1 MADIIDKI
9 LLNVT
14 KMLTERKVL
23 LDKNVKKNYDNLL
36 KQKNE
41 ERIFSIKSDISNDVY
56 HIYII
61 YGKLTTI
68 KKIQGLETFLASS
81 KGQNRIFI
89 GDNISQKAF
98 KQFLEL
104 KKTEVFFEYELL
116 MNIIEHELQP
126 KFELLTSEERDKKF
140 NEYSI
145 EKKNMSKIFS
155 TDPIARYYAAKP
167 GDIFRIIRP
176 SPFTGMGFHY
186 RLVIEAPVS
195 HIFSS

>member
-1 MADIIDKI
+1 MTDIIDKI

-23 LDKNVKKNYDNLL
+23 LEKNINKNYENLL

-41 ERIFSIKSDISNDVY
+41 ERIFSIKSDISSDVY

-68 KKIQGLETFLASS
+68 KKIQGLDIFLAAS
-81 KGQNRIFI
+81 KGQHRIFI

-104 KKTEVFFEYELL
+104 KKSEVFFEYELL

-126 KFELLTSEERDKKF
+126 KFELLTSEEKEKKF
-140 NEYSI
+140 
-145 EKKNMSKIFS
+145 
-155 TDPIARYYAAKP
+155 
-167 GDIFRIIRP
+167 
-176 SPFTGMGFHY
+176 
-186 RLVIEAPVS
+186 L
-195 HIFSS
+195 

>member
-1 MADIIDKI
+1 MGDTIDKI
-9 LLNVT
+9 LLNLT

-23 LDKNVKKNYDNLL
+23 IDKNIKKNHESLL

-41 ERIFSIKSDISNDVY
+41 ERIFSIKSETSADVY

-68 KKIQGLETFLASS
+68 KKIQGLDGFLAKS
-81 KGQNRIFI
+81 KGQHRIFI
-89 GDNISQKAF
+89 GDNVSQKAF

-104 KKTEVFFEYELL
+104 KKSEVFFEYELL
-116 MNIIEHELQP
+116 MNIVEHELQP
-126 KFELLTSEERDKKF
+126 KFEMLTEEEKNKKF
-140 NEYSI
+140 EEYEI
-145 EKKNMSKIFS
+145 DKRNMSKILS
-155 TDPIARYYAAKP
+155 TDPISRYYSAKP

-186 RLVIEAPVS
+186 RIVVEAPVS
-195 HIFSS
+195 HIFGS